1 MVIPSGP
8 APLAGLERT
17 TTSESSQ
24 PVQLK
29 FQIVRAKPKKRTL
42 DLL

>member
-8 APLAGLERT
+8 ALVAGLERT
-17 TTSESSQ
+17 RTSGSSQ

-29 FQIVRAKPKKRTL
+29 FQVVRAKPKKRTL

>member
-17 TTSESSQ
+17 RTSGNSQ

-29 FQIVRAKPKKRTL
+29 FEIVRAKPKKWTL